1 MLTAVVDGA
10 LLQCTQG
17 DAPCPLTVTNHIMVQ
32 ADDKPMA
39 TVLDHKPGV
48 NLKTFGTCKATGGP
62 CTPVTAFPWLPGSQ
76 TNVKIGDQYVLLK
89 SDQLL
94 CSAASGIITI
104 SNPMQFRKVQ
114 DT

>member
-10 LLQCTQG
+10 LMQCTQG
-17 DAPCPLTVTNHIMVQ
+17 DAPCPLTVTSHCKVQ

-39 TVLDHKPGV
+39 TIMDHKPGI
-48 NLKTFGTCKATGGP
+48 NIKTFGTCKALSGP
-62 CTPVTAFPWLPGSQ
+62 CVPATTTPWIPGSQ
-76 TNVKIGDQYVLLK
+76 TNVKIGDQWVLLK
-89 SDQLL
+89 SDQLM
-94 CSAASGIITI
+94 CTASGIISI